1 MSGQE
6 TPERPVEA
14 RLRRALAARA
24 QTVTVRDLRPADP
37 PGPHLRR
44 TRLPGPR
51 LHALPMRRLAL
62 PLAALATVAA
72 VAIGYVAIVPG
83 GAPSRPLPASTPGPV
98 SPPPAPRPSGVDSPR
113 PEPSRPPTAKPAEK
127 GRTGGPS
134 APAPGTAEPGN
145 GTRSRAPD
153 EPPGR
158 PSAQPSGTSSEPA
171 VR

>member
-44 TRLPGPR
+44 TRLPGLR
-51 LHALPMRRLAL
+51 LHALPARRLAL
-62 PLAALATVAA
+62 PLAALTTVAA
-72 VAIGYVAIVPG
+72 VAIGYVALAPG

-127 GRTGGPS
+127 GRAVEPS
-134 APAPGTAEPGN
+134 VPTPGTPKSGN
-145 GTRSRAPD
+145 GTRSSAPQD
-153 EPPGR
+153 PIP
-158 PSAQPSGTSSEPA
+158 PSAKPSRTPSAPA